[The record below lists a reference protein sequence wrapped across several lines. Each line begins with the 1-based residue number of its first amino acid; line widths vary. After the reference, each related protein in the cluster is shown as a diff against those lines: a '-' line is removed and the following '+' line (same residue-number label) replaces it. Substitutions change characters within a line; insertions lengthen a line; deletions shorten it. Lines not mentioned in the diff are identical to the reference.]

1 MITDNHP
8 PAVIPPAEAPPADG
22 SGGPASNWQA
32 LYPAVVTALVGR
44 VLVAAGPCPNCA
56 GVGSLP
62 ATTYSIDGP
71 DRYPCG
77 VCGGLKVRLVEAQ
90 GPVFP
95 AIDLDALLGAVSV
108 AVVQPP
114 ETCDRCNARAA
125 CPTCRRCREH
135 CPCTAGADLRG
146 SR

>member
-1 MITDNHP
+1 MTTTLP
-8 PAVIPPAEAPPADG
+8 R
-22 SGGPASNWQA
+22 
-32 LYPAVVTALVGR
+32 R
-44 VLVAAGPCPNCA
+44 VLVPAGPCSNCA
-56 GVGSLP
+56 GAGSLP
-62 ATTYSIDGP
+62 ATTYSVGGP

-90 GPVFP
+90 GAAFP

-114 ETCDRCNARAA
+114 ETCDRCNTPASCA
-125 CPTCRRCREH
+125 TCRRCRTH

-146 SR
+146 GR